1 MRGDLEWVSWMTGGR
16 EGRKEGGSERVLP
29 FRASPTTTKTK
40 FIFRRKTLKTT
51 TVTSFSALHI
61 ERGRLEIRGTF
72 GQDTRNLNPF
82 PPFLAFLKCGFSI
95 GFGDQHGI
103 SYKGRF
109 VSLISPLCPLLSY
122 H

>member
-1 MRGDLEWVSWMTGGR
+1 MCGDLEWVSWMTGGR

-61 ERGRLEIRGTF
+61 EREEGAPRTVRNIRYQIHATW
-72 GQDTRNLNPF
+72 TR
-82 PPFLAFLKCGFSI
+82 FS
-95 GFGDQHGI
+95 
-103 SYKGRF
+103 RF
-109 VSLISPLCPLLSY
+109 VAF
-122 H
+122 